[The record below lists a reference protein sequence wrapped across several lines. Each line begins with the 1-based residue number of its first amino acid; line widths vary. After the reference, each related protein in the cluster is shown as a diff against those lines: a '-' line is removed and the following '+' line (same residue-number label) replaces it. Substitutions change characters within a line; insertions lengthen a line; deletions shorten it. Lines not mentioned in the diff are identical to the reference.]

1 MFYIEMREKIKRIKV
16 KIKGFGS
23 KMDNKANGGEGLVDC
38 EFLSV
43 GPTYSLAID
52 SESKLFGWGEN
63 FSGILDFEQNGVSQ
77 KKFKNVSAGYN
88 HAVGVCLSGSGVNSS
103 FKRYDLN
110 YASANSQFDFSLSY
124 TGNWSS
130 PFWIPKSSLDPYS
143 GFNKRVIL
151 TGIFD
156 AGLIIKKYPSDE
168 SILQEK
174 YTEPT
179 FFSGNFDLKNDE
191 SFSLRVYPKPRLL
204 LPGSTNPWSCT
215 SVVKV
220 FQNIEDTYVVT
231 GWGSNDSGKLNFVN
245 YQKNLINPKFALAS
259 NDFSLIL
266 LQNGKV
272 SGFGSNA
279 YGQISNLNALN
290 NIVDVSA
297 GYDHSLFL
305 DSNGSIYSRGSND
318 FGQLDFP
325 GINNVYQI
333 AAGGNTSAVLY
344 KQNIDST
351 DYSIFAVGDTE
362 SFNFTQIN
370 AVEDAVYL
378 NVSAAAIIVVL
389 KNGSVLRFSN
399 DQTCVSGVG
408 DLKDCIYGLD
418 GWNFSQFIISDGAKD
433 VNFLEV
439 GADFSFAGKSDQV
452 IENINIDTAI
462 RKQIENIDG
471 KNYIRMDSSLFNI
484 NFQSGSYQNSLSD
497 SFLKI
502 SGASLSNKRV
512 SGETFTYSYLDD
524 PIIEANNG
532 LNSYLVDDWASD
544 LALADQD
551 YKNEIIN
558 SGFID
563 PLSFSGADPFLR
575 VKRSLGDIK
584 TKNYSLK
591 ISDKKNQRN
600 LLTDLNEEPNRFVF
614 SWKNLPV
621 QNSPSE
627 DLISDDRAFIIY
639 DNRTGTSSK
648 NVFAYAFEFEKG
660 IFSKEVKFAQD
671 DYKRY
676 FYNPILKI
684 EPKIIS
690 GWHSFTSSFQSIC
703 VQKEGCGPGLPPPP
717 KEICIDGASGEYSFP
732 AGGTGRT
739 QLPPTGTGYD
749 IWLSKIKS
757 DFLKPPTTSLP
768 SNSYLYERGISTGA
782 LKTEMIFSGSSG
794 IILFGDFFSGDSLT
808 FKPYNIDALGGYSG
822 LYKSLYLESP
832 PYSEVPG
839 FTLKFKTDFDTPSEL
854 LSSLN
859 DNFANYNLNPGRDD
873 RLWYWGM
880 GCATGL
886 GATGVFEKITRP
898 LADAFYVE
906 PGNFFS
912 GVSEETLK
920 HWSGRIIGFKAN
932 YYHQSGFRFSLQ
944 KNSRKIEASSA
955 QLGGYKFV
963 LPNKI
968 SLFGSNDRINWK
980 LLDTRSEIVW
990 SGLEPTQ
997 KKVDISYFNSDLT
1010 MLKELNHIS
1019 GYDKNSMDE
1028 SIIKAQSEVDI
1039 TSFSFSQP
1047 VTDPHYQFRQL
1058 LDMSK
1063 TYLRQEKPF
1072 CQAEI
1077 VEENVP
1083 VFYIGS
1089 GNRCGEKESGAKE
1102 SGEKETEESGSTAD
1116 PLIMESVRTGWTI
1129 DYKKLSM
1136 TEADLFNLNFDYLK
1150 VDFENFKS
1158 STELNE
1164 LSPLNFFHVNKINFF
1179 SLEGVSPELQTTI
1192 DCWDNGIYEITPS
1205 GDVPVN
1211 ISGFF
1216 TADVRAQDSGVR
1228 KFTSALISGK
1238 LVDKAYGD
1246 YIKMNRLSG
1255 IITSDSGYAIYSGPL
1270 YATGEFC
1277 TGISDW
1283 FYNSDTKI
1291 VDLKKDFCSTF
1302 NSGSGAFSGSYLRI
1316 KPEIVN
1322 RDLAAGRFL
1331 NPSYE
1336 VNFETGIFYSGF
1348 FYAKE
1353 YVSGYTGYLKVPY
1366 SITGYST
1373 SGFID
1378 FANNLNGS
1386 SFGSQIKVI
1395 ENPSSYDQASGW
1407 FRINEN
1413 LLVTGDFLKLN
1424 QNFIFYNPD
1433 SGNAMAPTNFSN
1445 FNSLCDILTGDL
1457 YSELFNSKF
1466 EIYEDKT
1473 ILIKALPLGDS
1484 GNYID
1489 FNFQSTS
1496 GGISGAN
1503 GYYYNGLFLSGG
1515 KTVYQKISG
1524 TGGYSY
1530 AINISGYPVTG
1541 FYYSTSGSGLI
1552 SGPVN
1557 SYQGEREFTGA
1568 WALATGTSTL
1578 LQNLSLVEITGGR
1591 YSGKYLEEDLGLYP
1605 GKLNIAVGYKDIFS
1619 IGGRDAALLTIRDE
1633 NYIYVNNNELITGS
1647 GISIIIKNY

>member
-1 MFYIEMREKIKRIKV
+1 MREKIKRIKV

-23 KMDNKANGGEGLVDC
+23 KVDNKANGGEGLADC

-43 GPTYSLAID
+43 SPNYSLAID

-77 KKFKNVSAGYN
+77 NKFKNVSAGYN
-88 HAVGVCLSGSGVNSS
+88 HAVGVCLSGNGINSG

-110 YASANSQFDFSLSY
+110 YTSANSQFDFSLSY

-156 AGLIIKKYPSDE
+156 AGLNIKKYPSQE

-179 FFSGNFDLKNDE
+179 FFSGNFDLSDSE
-191 SFSLRVYPKPRLL
+191 SLSLEVYPKPRLL
-204 LPGSTNPWSCT
+204 LPNSTNPWSCR
-215 SVVKV
+215 SVVRV
-220 FQNIEDTYVVT
+220 FQNIEDTYLVT
-231 GWGSNDSGKLNFVN
+231 GWGANDSGKLDFLN

-266 LQNGKV
+266 LENGKV

-279 YGQISNLNALN
+279 YGQISNLNTLN

-305 DSNGSIYSRGSND
+305 DSNGAIYSRGLNN
-318 FGQLDFP
+318 FGQCNFP
-325 GINNVYQI
+325 GIGNVYQI
-333 AAGGNTSAVLY
+333 AAGGYNSAVLY
-344 KQNIDST
+344 KNNINST
-351 DYSIFAVGDTE
+351 GYNIFATGDTG

-370 AVEDAVYL
+370 SIEDAVYL

-389 KNGSVLRFSN
+389 KNGSALRFGE
-399 DQTCVSGVG
+399 DQACVTGFG
-408 DLKDCIYGLD
+408 DLKNCIYGLD
-418 GWNFSQFIISDGAKD
+418 GWNFSQFIISDGAKNL
-433 VNFLEV
+433 NFLEV
-439 GADFSFAGKSDQV
+439 GADLSFAGKSDQV

-462 RKQIENIDG
+462 RKQIESIDG
-471 KNYIRMDSSLFNI
+471 KNYIRIDSSLFNV
-484 NFQSGSYQNSLSD
+484 NFESGSYQNSFSD

-502 SGASLSNKRV
+502 SGASLPSKRV
-512 SGETFTYSYLDD
+512 SGETFIYSYLED
-524 PIIEANNG
+524 PIIEASNG
-532 LNSYLVDDWASD
+532 LDSYLVDDWVSD
-544 LALADQD
+544 LALSDQG
-551 YKNEIIN
+551 YRNQIIS
-558 SGFID
+558 SGFIN
-563 PLSFSGADPFLR
+563 PSSFSGADPFLR
-575 VKRSLGDIK
+575 VKRNLGDVK
-584 TKNYSLK
+584 TQNYSLK
-591 ISDKKNQRN
+591 VSDKKNQNN

-621 QNSPSE
+621 QNFPTE
-627 DLISDDRAFIIY
+627 DLVSDDRAFIIY
-639 DNRTGTSSK
+639 DNRTGTTSK

-660 IFSKEVKFAQD
+660 LFSNEVKFVQD
-671 DYKRY
+671 DYKNY
-676 FYNPILKI
+676 FYNPILNTQ
-684 EPKIIS
+684 PKIIS

-703 VQKEGCGPGLPPPP
+703 VQKETCEPGSPPPE
-717 KEICIDGASGEYSFP
+717 KEMCIDGASGEYSFP
-732 AGGTGRT
+732 GGGTGRT

-757 DFLKPPTTSLP
+757 DFLKPTTPSLP
-768 SNSYLYERGISTGA
+768 SNSYLYEQGISTGA
-782 LKTEMIFSGSSG
+782 LKTEIIFSGSSG

-808 FKPYNIDALGGYSG
+808 FKPYNFDALGGYSG
-822 LYKSLYLESP
+822 LYKTLYLQSP
-832 PYSEVPG
+832 PYAEVSG
-839 FTLKFKTDFDTPSEL
+839 FILKFKTDFDTPSEL
-854 LSSLN
+854 LDSLN
-859 DNFANYNLNPGRDD
+859 ENFANYNSNPGSDD

-898 LADAFYVE
+898 LADAFYIE
-906 PGNFFS
+906 PKNFFS
-912 GVSEETLK
+912 GVSDDTLK

-932 YYHQSGFRFSLQ
+932 YYHQSGFRFILQ
-944 KNSRKIEASSA
+944 KNSRKIEASTA
-955 QLGGYKFV
+955 QVGGYKFV

-968 SLFGSNDRINWK
+968 SLFGSNDRTNWK
-980 LLDTRSEIVW
+980 LLDSRSEIAW
-990 SGLEPTQ
+990 SGLEPT
-997 KKVDISYFNSDLT
+997 KKNVDISYFNSDLT

-1019 GYDKNSMDE
+1019 GYDKNSVDE
-1028 SIIKAQSEVDI
+1028 SIIMTQSGVDI

-1047 VTDPHYQFRQL
+1047 VTDPHYQARDL
-1058 LDMSK
+1058 LNMSK
-1063 TYLRQEKPF
+1063 TYLKQEKPF
-1072 CQAEI
+1072 CQAEV
-1077 VEENVP
+1077 VEENVR

-1089 GNRCGEKESGAKE
+1089 GISCKTKE
-1102 SGEKETEESGSTAD
+1102 SGEKESGDKDDSKESGYTAD

-1150 VDFENFKS
+1150 VEFENFKS
-1158 STELNE
+1158 STELNG

-1179 SLEGVSPELQTTI
+1179 SLESNFPELQTTI

-1205 GDVPVN
+1205 GDIPVN

-1228 KFTSALISGK
+1228 KFSSALISGK
-1238 LVDKAYGD
+1238 LIDKSSGD
-1246 YIKMNRLSG
+1246 YIKLNRLSG
-1255 IITSDSGYAIYSGPL
+1255 MITSDSGYAIYSGPL

-1291 VDLKKDFCSTF
+1291 VDLKRDFCSTF

-1348 FYAKE
+1348 FYAKD

-1378 FANNLNGS
+1378 FTKNLNGS
-1386 SFGSQIKVI
+1386 SFGSEIKVI
-1395 ENPSSYDQASGW
+1395 ENPSGYNQASGW
-1407 FRINEN
+1407 FKINEN

-1473 ILIKALPLGDS
+1473 ILVKALPLGDS

-1489 FNFQSTS
+1489 FNFQSAS

-1503 GYYYNGLFLSGG
+1503 GYYYDGSFLSGG
-1515 KTVYQKISG
+1515 KTFYQKISG

-1530 AINISGYPVTG
+1530 NINISGYPVTG
-1541 FYYSTSGSGLI
+1541 FYYSNSGSGLI

-1557 SYQGEREFTGA
+1557 SYQGERDFTGA
-1568 WALATGTSTL
+1568 WALATGTSSL
-1578 LQNLSLVEITGGR
+1578 LQNLNLVEATGGR
-1591 YSGKYLEEDLGLYP
+1591 YSGKYSGDGLGLYP
-1605 GKLNIAVGYKDIFS
+1605 EKLNIAVGYRDTFG

-1633 NYIYVNNNELITGS
+1633 NYIYVNNNQLITGS
-1647 GISIIIKNY
+1647 GVSIIIKNY